1 MTPVPFDEER
11 FSRWM
16 AYVLRHNPSR
26 YGLEVDQHGCV
37 DFGQFVSI
45 TTRRYPELTDTRIR
59 ELVEGNLSQRFEL
72 VGTRLRARYGHSI
85 PVEPSG
91 APVEPPEAL
100 YHGTEKGRLTQLLSE
115 GLKPMDRQMLHL
127 SETIDDALAV
137 ATRKTDQPLVL
148 RVLAKQAHA
157 AGITFHREGRVYLT
171 RYIPPEFLALTSDP
185 DAQPQ

>member
-1 MTPVPFDEER
+1 
-11 FSRWM
+11 M

-37 DFGQFVSI
+37 DFGQFASI
-45 TTRRYPELTDTRIR
+45 ATRRYPELTDARIQ

-91 APVEPPEAL
+91 DPVEPPEAL
-100 YHGTEKGRLTQLLSE
+100 YHGTEQGRLTQLLAE

-127 SETIDDALAV
+127 SDTRDEALAV
-137 ATRKTDQPLVL
+137 AARKTDQPVVL

-157 AGITFHREGRVYLT
+157 AGVPFYREGKIYLT
-171 RYIPPEFLALTSDP
+171 RHIPPEFLALETTSEETRD
-185 DAQPQ
+185 Q